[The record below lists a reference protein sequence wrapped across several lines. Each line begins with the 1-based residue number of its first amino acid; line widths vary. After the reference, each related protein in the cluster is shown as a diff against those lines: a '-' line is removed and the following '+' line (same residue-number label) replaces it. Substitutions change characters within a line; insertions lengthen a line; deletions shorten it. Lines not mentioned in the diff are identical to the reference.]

1 MLHVI
6 LALYILC
13 FAGGVTLIVFSMLA
27 SRRLATVTFQ
37 NFALLFLSA
46 TLLMLVEAL
55 KTYEKALQADFGP
68 GLHVFA
74 SVLSFAANGMMA
86 WYLPL
91 VALELVRREL
101 SRVRQVMHIVMAVL
115 LAVVGGMKEI
125 AFYFV
130 LWNVDYVALLVL
142 HAYGA
147 FILLKGFNRIEHS
160 WVRSLVRSFLIFLGA
175 FTPLAVAQLVIQDM
189 PAAPRILHDYP
200 LEELLYYLGFV
211 ILFLVSITGYIWDP
225 SPVQSFTLP
234 DDFMQRHGISKRES
248 EIIAMILQGYSNRKI
263 GETLFIS
270 ALTVKNHIYH
280 IYQKTGV
287 ENKIQLLNFINLPK

>member
-1 MLHVI
+1 MI

-27 SRRLATVTFQ
+27 SRRLATVTFR

-68 GLHVFA
+68 GLHVVA
-74 SVLSFAANGMMA
+74 SALSFAANAMMA
-86 WYLPL
+86 WYLPH

-101 SRVRQVMHIVMAVL
+101 SRARQAVHVVLAVL
-115 LAVVGGMKEI
+115 LAVLGGMKEI
-125 AFYFV
+125 AFYTV

-142 HAYGA
+142 HGYGA
-147 FILLKGFNRIEHS
+147 FILLKGFNRVEHP

-175 FTPLAVAQLVIQDM
+175 FTPLAVAQLIFQDM
-189 PAAPRILHDYP
+189 PAVPPILRDYP
-200 LEELLYYLGFV
+200 LEEVLYYLGFV
-211 ILFLVSITGYIWDP
+211 ILFLVYITGYIWDP
-225 SPVQSFTLP
+225 SPVQSFMLSE
-234 DDFMQRHGISKRES
+234 DFMQRHGISKRES
-248 EIIAMILQGYSNRKI
+248 EIITMILQGYSNRKV

-270 ALTVKNHIYH
+270 SLTVKNHIYH

-287 ENKIQLLNFINLPK
+287 ENKIQLLNFINSPK